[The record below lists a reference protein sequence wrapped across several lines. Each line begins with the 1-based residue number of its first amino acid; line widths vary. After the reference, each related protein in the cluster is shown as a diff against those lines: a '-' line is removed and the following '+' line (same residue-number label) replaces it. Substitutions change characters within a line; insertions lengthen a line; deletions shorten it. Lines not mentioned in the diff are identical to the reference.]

1 MSSRGGYVPAIA
13 DDGSGCSFWGWI
25 PRGRQ
30 RPSTEPPGSHRIGA
44 AAPEYSRHP
53 AIRLTL
59 GAAAAR
65 SGGMSP
71 VQESAWRAPVD
82 LPDRAGGARP
92 FLRAA
97 AWLRALARPPV
108 QAALWQQVRRGALDF
123 AGLTALIGAL
133 AGFFTIA
140 TVELGLGLGLTVGV
154 RVLHV
159 LVLGQLAGFV
169 CALLLVAGPGTAATF
184 ELGLMRHHGELRT
197 LRLIGIDPR
206 DYLEPPRVLG
216 FALALFVLTFV
227 FQAAAALGGA
237 ALAALATPLSFTQ
250 QVEALGG
257 TLGSPMV
264 FVSAGKSLGLGAVI
278 GLLVCHQGLVAPFA
292 PTQLPRIARQLLGRS
307 LVALVL
313 VHGGVALLLP

>member
-1 MSSRGGYVPAIA
+1 
-13 DDGSGCSFWGWI
+13 
-25 PRGRQ
+25 
-30 RPSTEPPGSHRIGA
+30 
-44 AAPEYSRHP
+44 
-53 AIRLTL
+53 LTL

-71 VQESAWRAPVD
+71 VQESARRAPAD
-82 LPDRAGGARP
+82 LPDFAGGGEPLLPAVAR
-92 FLRAA
+92 FRY
-97 AWLRALARPPV
+97 LARAPV

-123 AGLTALIGAL
+123 AGLTALLGAL

-140 TVELGLGLGLTVGV
+140 TVELRLGLGLTVGV
-154 RVLHV
+154 LVLRV

-206 DYLEPPRVLG
+206 DYLVPPRVLG

-227 FQAAAALGGA
+227 FQTAAALGGA
-237 ALAALATPLSFTQ
+237 ALAVLVTPFTFTQ
-250 QVEALGG
+250 QIEALAG
-257 TLGSPMV
+257 TLAPPLV
-264 FVSAGKSLGLGAVI
+264 LVSAGKSLVLGAVI
-278 GLLVCHQGLVAPFA
+278 GLLVCHQGLVARFA
-292 PTQLPRIARQLLGRS
+292 PAQLPRIARQLLGRS

-313 VHGGVALLLP
+313 VHGGAALLLS